1 VESELY
7 FADHIEALLAVGHI
21 GAECES
27 DTNPNEPFIRL
38 VAAVTGAER
47 GELPGREESDEQ

>member
-1 VESELY
+1 LVELELY

-27 DTNPNEPFIRL
+27 DTTPNEPFIRL
-38 VAAVTGAER
+38 EISPLHT
-47 GELPGREESDEQ
+47 LM

>member
-1 VESELY
+1 VVKKKTILVELEMY
-7 FADHIEALLAVGHI
+7 FADHMEALLVVGHT

-38 VAAVTGAER
+38 EYSALHT
-47 GELPGREESDEQ
+47 

>member
-1 VESELY
+1 VELELY
-7 FADHIEALLAVGHI
+7 FADHIEAPLAVGHI

-38 VAAVTGAER
+38 EHSALHT
-47 GELPGREESDEQ
+47 LM